1 MNRQGKWD
9 ESPFHCRCHSSGRM
23 SGNAETG
30 KLGDRRKYV
39 CAIHF
44 NLHGIQAIMAQER
57 KIGLQIAG
65 KQRVRITI
73 AG

>member
-9 ESPFHCRCHSSGRM
+9 ESPSIAGVIRLAECRGMPRP
-23 SGNAETG
+23 E
-30 KLGDRRKYV
+30 
-39 CAIHF
+39 
-44 NLHGIQAIMAQER
+44 NLEIDENMILCYTQFACIQAIMAQER